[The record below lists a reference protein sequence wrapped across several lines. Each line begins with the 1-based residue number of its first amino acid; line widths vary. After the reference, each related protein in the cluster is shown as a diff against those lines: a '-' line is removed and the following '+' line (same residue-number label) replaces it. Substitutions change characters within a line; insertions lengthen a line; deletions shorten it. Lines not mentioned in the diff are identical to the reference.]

1 MKDST
6 SFNNEFTAILKDFR
20 KESAEEV
27 NRKQKWSQ
35 DIKNESFRYDMSDQK
50 WFLIGAAVLV
60 ALSFLI
66 GIINRLPFR
75 DQLYTGISAV
85 VLIGGFFMGG
95 FLLGGIAL
103 LAVALVNVFTRYYER
118 YTGILCLILAVIL
131 AGLFLKDYFDN
142 KKSWTKRRTNRLS
155 GVNKELTNADRELKL
170 EYISRTVNLCEE
182 YSISKEEYDKAIAR
196 LFKEFD
202 SCASGEMKD
211 AFYTDSAALHKRAD
225 HLFNAWQKREAGE
238 IERKK
243 ALAARKAEIEAKP
256 LQMFVEYTFYQA
268 DNGLK
273 VTGKIIQGRVKTGDA
288 VDVLGFGKDHRKIV
302 VSGIRKNKFDI
313 QEAAAGSTV
322 DLFFSELKKDGIV
335 AGQMVAAPDTVK
347 AISEFDGLVDI
358 VRTVSEGM
366 RLSFRFEGIASA
378 ILGTIYITDGLSEI
392 PAKYTGKIH
401 VRLEAPAVILATRF
415 TMSDRLYP
423 CGSGRIL

>member
-1 MKDST
+1 MKDLT
-6 SFNNEFTAILKDFR
+6 SFNNELNDLLKDFR

-27 NRKQKWSQ
+27 DRKQRWAQ
-35 DIKNESFRYDMSDQK
+35 DIKNESFHYDMSDQK
-50 WFLIGAAVLV
+50 WLLIGAVVMV
-60 ALSFLI
+60 ALPFLI

-75 DQLYTGISAV
+75 DQLYTGIGAV

-103 LAVALVNVFTRYYER
+103 LVVALVNVFTRYYER
-118 YTGILCLILAVIL
+118 YIGILCLILAAVL
-131 AGLFLKDYFDN
+131 LGLFLKDYFDN

-170 EYISRTVNLCEE
+170 EYIGRTVNLCEE
-182 YSISKEEYDKAIAR
+182 YSVSKEEYDKAITR

-211 AFYTDSAALHKRAD
+211 AFYTDKAALTKRAD
-225 HLFNAWQKREAGE
+225 QLFKSWQKRESDE
-238 IERKK
+238 VERK
-243 ALAARKAEIEAKP
+243 ATLTARKREIEAKP
-256 LQMFVEYTFYQA
+256 LQMYVEYTFYQA
-268 DNGLK
+268 DQGLK
-273 VTGKIIQGRVKTGDA
+273 VTGKITQGRVKTGDA

-302 VSGIRKNKFDI
+302 VSRVRKGKLES
-313 QEAAAGSTV
+313 QEAAAGATV

-347 AISEFDGLVDI
+347 AISEFDGLADVKETI
-358 VRTVSEGM
+358 TEGM
-366 RLSFRFEGIASA
+366 RLCFRFAGINNMIFGTVHILDDQNEISA
-378 ILGTIYITDGLSEI
+378 
-392 PAKYTGKIH
+392 KCTGRIH
-401 VRLEAPAVILATRF
+401 VKLETPAVITATNF
-415 TMSDRLYP
+415 TMADHMRA

>member
-1 MKDST
+1 MKDLA
-6 SFNNEFTAILKDFR
+6 SFNNELNDLLKDFR

-27 NRKQKWSQ
+27 DRKQRWAQ
-35 DIKNESFRYDMSDQK
+35 DIRNESFRYDMSDQK

-60 ALSFLI
+60 ILPFLI
-66 GIINRLPFR
+66 GIINKLPFR
-75 DQLYTGISAV
+75 DQLYTGIGAV

-103 LAVALVNVFTRYYER
+103 LVVALVNVFTRYYER
-118 YTGILCLILAVIL
+118 YIGILCLILAAVL
-131 AGLFLKDYFDN
+131 VGLFLKDYFDN

-182 YSISKEEYDKAIAR
+182 YSVSKEEYDKAITR

-202 SCASGEMKD
+202 SNASGEMKD
-211 AFYTDSAALHKRAD
+211 AFYTDSTALRKRAD
-225 HLFNAWQKREAGE
+225 QLFKAWQKRESDE
-238 IERKK
+238 VERK
-243 ALAARKAEIEAKP
+243 ATLTARKREIEAKP
-256 LQMFVEYTFYQA
+256 LQMYVEYTFYQA
-268 DNGLK
+268 DQGLK
-273 VTGKIIQGRVKTGDA
+273 ATGKITQGRVSTGDT
-288 VDVLGFGKDHRKIV
+288 VDVIGFGKDHRKIV
-302 VSGIRKNKFDI
+302 VSRVRKGKLES
-313 QEAAAGSTV
+313 QEAAAGATV

-347 AISEFDGLVDI
+347 AISEFDGLADVKETI
-358 VRTVSEGM
+358 TEGM
-366 RLSFRFEGIASA
+366 RLCFRFAGINNM
-378 ILGTIYITDGLSEI
+378 IFGTVHIADGLSEI

-401 VRLEAPAVILATRF
+401 VRLETPAVITATNF
-415 TMSDRLYP
+415 TMADRMRA